1 MKDVIVHYWCDVCY
15 AEDESRNEIDPAT
28 GMVTVSLG
36 LPPRTLDL
44 CETHRKHFIDPL
56 AELLAEHGRIAEL
69 SAPAQAR
76 VTQVRKI
83 DATDWTCPVCGLAM
97 KRGSAIGHVW
107 SQHRQG
113 EGRDLNQ
120 PKVCPDC
127 GWKHDR
133 PQSMAAHRSRTHGFD
148 VLAHVLAGVRTNG

>member
-1 MKDVIVHYWCDVCY
+1 MKDVVVHYWCDVCY

-44 CETHRKHFIDPL
+44 CEAHRKDFIDPL

-69 SAPAQAR
+69 SAPAQQR
-76 VTQVRKI
+76 QTQIRKI
-83 DATDWTCPVCGLAM
+83 DVQEWTCPVCKMEM

-107 SQHRQG
+107 TQHRPG
-113 EGRDLNQ
+113 EQRDLGQ
-120 PKVCPDC
+120 PKKCPEC
-127 GWKHDR
+127 GWASDR
-133 PQSMAAHRSRTHGFD
+133 AQSMAAHRSKTHGFD
-148 VLAHVLAGVRTNG
+148 ILAYVLAGVRTNG